1 MSDHTKLNLDKEP
14 QGSDPPSGPADHQGW
29 SRFQWFSALMVLL
42 VIGAIVAFLIGR
54 KKTAGSDS
62 EEEAN
67 VTVSVKVAKAE
78 RGPIAATVTA
88 LGTIF
93 PKEQA
98 TVSPKIASQIKSM
111 GIIKNKQVKAGE
123 VLAVLETRD
132 LQAQVAEA
140 QGALQE
146 ARHSLQGLSTGS
158 IPQTNA
164 QDEKAIREAQANL
177 RNAKATYDRRIVLYG
192 QGGIS
197 KKDVE
202 APELAVTTAE
212 HDIRLAE
219 TTARLHRTAISPNE
233 RAQAE
238 AKVNQAQNHLNTL
251 RAQLSYADIR
261 SPISG
266 TVTDQFQFQGEYA
279 APGNKLFTV
288 MNLSEVIIKAPFA
301 DVVASGLKVGDPAVI
316 KPTDQPGLELDGRI
330 SLVSRAG
337 DPSSRT
343 FEIWV
348 RLPNTD
354 GRLKGAGSAQVTVNS
369 KEVAD
374 AVTVPVSAVTLDA
387 TNTDNGLVMIVDD
400 KSIAHQVKV
409 TVGIH
414 TRDRYQITSGLSGG
428 ETVIIEG
435 NYALPD
441 GTKVEISTG
450 EEEKAGEEEK
460 PDKGDSDKSDS
471 DKGDSDKSDSGK
483 SESDKANSDKG
494 TSDKA
499 NTNKKD
505 KDSGEKD

>member
-111 GIIKNKQVKAGE
+111 SIIKNKQVKAGE

-132 LQAQVAEA
+132 LQAQRAEA
-140 QGALQE
+140 DSALQE
-146 ARHSLQGLSTGS
+146 ARHSLEGLSLGM

-164 QDEKAIREAQANL
+164 QDEKAIREAQATL
-177 RNAKATYDRRIVLYG
+177 RNAKATYDRRRVLYD

-202 APELAVTTAE
+202 ASELAVTTAE
-212 HDIRLAE
+212 NDLRLAE
-219 TTARLHRTAISPNE
+219 TAARLHRTAINPND

-238 AKVNQAQNHLNTL
+238 AKVKQAQNHLATL
-251 RAQLSYADIR
+251 TAQLSYADIR
-261 SPISG
+261 APISG

-279 APGNKLFTV
+279 SPGAKLFTV
-288 MNLSEVIIKAPFA
+288 MDLSEVIVKAPFA
-301 DVVASGLKVGDPAVI
+301 DVVASTLRPGDPAVI
-316 KPTDQPGLELDGRI
+316 KPTDQPGLELDGKI

-337 DPSSRT
+337 DTASRT
-343 FEIWV
+343 FEVWV
-348 RLPNTD
+348 RLPNKD
-354 GRLKGAGSAQVTVNS
+354 GRLKGAGSAEVIVTS
-369 KEVAD
+369 KEVED
-374 AVTVPVSAVTLDA
+374 AVTVPVSAVSLDA

-460 PDKGDSDKSDS
+460 PDK
-471 DKGDSDKSDSGK
+471 
-483 SESDKANSDKG
+483 ANSDKG
-494 TSDKA
+494 NSDKANTNKA

>member
-1 MSDHTKLNLDKEP
+1 MSNHTKLNLDQQPPGSEP
-14 QGSDPPSGPADHQGW
+14 PAQNGDRQGW
-29 SRFQWFSALMVLL
+29 GKRQWLSALIVLL
-42 VIGAIVAFLIGR
+42 LIAAIVAFLIGR
-54 KKTAGSDS
+54 KKPAES

-67 VTVSVKVAKAE
+67 VTVAVKVAKAE
-78 RGPIAATVTA
+78 RGPIAATITA

-98 TVSPKIASQIKSM
+98 TVSAKIASQIKSM
-111 GIIKNKQVKAGE
+111 GVIKNKQVKAGE

-140 QGALQE
+140 EGALQE
-146 ARHSLQGLSTGS
+146 ARHSLEGLSLGS
-158 IPQTNA
+158 IPQTVA
-164 QDEKAIREAQANL
+164 QDDKAIRDAQANL
-177 RNAKATYDRRIVLYG
+177 RNAKATYDRRIVLFG

-202 APELAVTTAE
+202 ASELAVTTAE
-212 HDIRLAE
+212 NDLRLAE
-219 TTARLHRTAISPNE
+219 TAARLHKTAISPND

-238 AKVNQAQNHLNTL
+238 AKVKQAQDHLNTL
-251 RAQLSYADIR
+251 NAQLSYADIR

-279 APGNKLFTV
+279 APGAKLFTV
-288 MNLSEVIIKAPFA
+288 MDLSEVIVKAPFA
-301 DVVASGLKVGDPAVI
+301 DVVASTLKVGDPAVI
-316 KPTDQPGLELDGRI
+316 KPTDQPNLELDGKI

-337 DPSSRT
+337 DPTSRT

-348 RLPNTD
+348 RLPNKD
-354 GRLKGAGSAQVTVNS
+354 GRLKGAGSSEVTVTS
-369 KEVAD
+369 REVAD

-428 ETVIIEG
+428 ETVVIEG

-450 EEEKAGEEEK
+450 EEEK
-460 PDKGDSDKSDS
+460 PDSDKN
-471 DKGDSDKSDSGK
+471 DKEGK
-483 SESDKANSDKG
+483 E
-494 TSDKA
+494 
-499 NTNKKD
+499 D

>member
-1 MSDHTKLNLDKEP
+1 MSDHTRLNLDKEP
-14 QGSDPPSGPADHQGW
+14 PGSQTPSEPSDHQGW
-29 SRFQWFSALMVLL
+29 SKLQWFSVLMVLL
-42 VIGAIVAFLIGR
+42 VIGAIVAILIGR
-54 KKTAGSDS
+54 KKPADS

-132 LQAQVAEA
+132 LQAQRAEA
-140 QGALQE
+140 DSALQE
-146 ARHSLQGLSTGS
+146 ARHSLEGLSLGM

-164 QDEKAIREAQANL
+164 QDEKAIREAQATL
-177 RNAKATYDRRIVLYG
+177 RNAKATYDRRRVLYD

-202 APELAVTTAE
+202 ASELAVTTAE
-212 HDIRLAE
+212 NDLRLAE
-219 TTARLHRTAISPNE
+219 TAARLHRTAINPND

-238 AKVNQAQNHLNTL
+238 AKVKQAQNHLATL
-251 RAQLSYADIR
+251 TAQLSYADIR
-261 SPISG
+261 APISG

-279 APGNKLFTV
+279 SPGAKLFTV
-288 MNLSEVIIKAPFA
+288 MDLSEVIIKAPFA
-301 DVVASGLKVGDPAVI
+301 DVVASGLKVGDPALI

-337 DPSSRT
+337 DTASRT
-343 FEIWV
+343 FEVWV
-348 RLPNTD
+348 RLPNKD
-354 GRLKGAGSAQVTVNS
+354 GRLKGAGSAQVTVTS
-369 KEVAD
+369 SEVSD
-374 AVTVPVSAVTLDA
+374 AVTVPVSAVSLDA

-460 PDKGDSDKSDS
+460 PDK
-471 DKGDSDKSDSGK
+471 
-483 SESDKANSDKG
+483 ANSDKG
-494 TSDKA
+494 NSDKANTNKA